1 MKSIY
6 SILVSLLVMAATAGA
21 QTISVP
27 NLISYQGR
35 VVDAGGI
42 PVGDDTPVNRTV
54 IFRIWDHPSDVLT
67 ANLIYSESQVVTIS
81 NGEFSALVGQGVS
94 NLTTT
99 FNFDEVSKK
108 LDDLSTAFSG
118 PNRYL
123 GVTVATGAIIDE
135 TDKEITPRQQIVAT
149 PFAMRADVA
158 GSVDNLAITSA
169 NIANKTIDAGN
180 IKDNS
185 ITALNIAANGVG
197 SSEIADNSVTG
208 SDIATDTIT
217 AVDIAAG
224 AVGTSEIAN
233 GSVTGSD
240 IATDTITAVDI
251 ATGGVGSS
259 EILNG
264 SVNGD
269 KILNGSVTSA
279 DLGRGTVATTGKS
292 RILHIR
298 LAADGTILSSSP
310 GMGLSFGGPY
320 NVNTFRVTYPTF
332 SVAPTVVAMMHVL
345 PSNIWANNTSTISKV
360 GTSFCDIL
368 TFEKGVIKPVPLSV
382 MIIGE
387 Y

>member
-27 NLISYQGR
+27 KLISYQGR
-35 VVDAGGI
+35 VVDAVGK
-42 PVGDDTPVNRTV
+42 PVGEGTAVNRTV

-208 SDIATDTIT
+208 SDIAT
-217 AVDIAAG
+217 
-224 AVGTSEIAN
+224 N
-233 GSVTGSD
+233 
-240 IATDTITAVDI
+240 TITAVDI

-279 DLGRGTVATTGKS
+279 DLGSGTVATHGVKKS
-292 RILHIR
+292 RIIHMRIEV
-298 LAADGTILSSSP
+298 DGTISSTSHP
-310 GMGLSFGGPY
+310 NVSVYKHPY
-320 NVNTFRVTYPTF
+320 EVGYYAINFPEFSEYPTVLVTTEEIYGYGTATTAKVTARTSKLCGISTNRNGTKA
-332 SVAPTVVAMMHVL
+332 SVAL
-345 PSNIWANNTSTISKV
+345 N
-360 GTSFCDIL
+360 
-368 TFEKGVIKPVPLSV
+368 V
-382 MIIGE
+382 MIMGE
-387 Y
+387 ID